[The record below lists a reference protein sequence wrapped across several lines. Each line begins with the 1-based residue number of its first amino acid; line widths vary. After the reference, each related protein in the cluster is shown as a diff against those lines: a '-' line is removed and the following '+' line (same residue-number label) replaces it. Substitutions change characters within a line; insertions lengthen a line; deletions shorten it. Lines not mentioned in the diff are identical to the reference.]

1 MLPEHIQIID
11 SGQAVAKQTER
22 ILGANQLLSEVDH
35 FGKHKLYSNASIE
48 ILEALTRELQ
58 VEKEVKYLAF

>member
-1 MLPEHIQIID
+1 
-11 SGQAVAKQTER
+11 
-22 ILGANQLLSEVDH
+22 LSQVDQ

-48 ILEALTRELQ
+48 ILEALTKELQ